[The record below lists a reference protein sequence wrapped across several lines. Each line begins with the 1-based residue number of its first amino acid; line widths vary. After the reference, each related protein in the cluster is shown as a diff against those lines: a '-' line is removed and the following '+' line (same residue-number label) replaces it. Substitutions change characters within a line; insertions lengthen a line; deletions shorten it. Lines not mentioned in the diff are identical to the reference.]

1 MYSIRGN
8 RFIYSFC
15 SQVYREMLWQKQ
27 LRANNF
33 RSCRY
38 ASIRIKV
45 DIRFLKHTCAYP
57 FDNYNKNK
65 FLRSSN
71 FTSFII
77 ICIANSRSAR
87 ISSIPETGKT
97 SRLLGFFC
105 RDALHTRVVSGS
117 SRLFSIK
124 SSLVE
129 KNRLIDTITRF
140 IRLLWSTFNER
151 RNRDIRWSRRK
162 NLA

>member
-1 MYSIRGN
+1 M
-8 RFIYSFC
+8 
-15 SQVYREMLWQKQ
+15 
-27 LRANNF
+27 RANNF
-33 RSCRY
+33 CSRRY

-45 DIRFLKHTCAYP
+45 DINFLKHTCAYP

-65 FLRSSN
+65 FLRSYN

-87 ISSIPETGKT
+87 ISLIPETGKT
-97 SRLLGFFC
+97 SLLLGFFC
-105 RDALHTRVVSGS
+105 RDASYARVVSGS
-117 SRLFSIK
+117 SQLFSIK

-140 IRLLWSTFNER
+140 IRLLWPTFNER
-151 RNRDIRWSRRK
+151 RNRDSLIEKEEPSVTGARTTERSLL
-162 NLA
+162 LADRY